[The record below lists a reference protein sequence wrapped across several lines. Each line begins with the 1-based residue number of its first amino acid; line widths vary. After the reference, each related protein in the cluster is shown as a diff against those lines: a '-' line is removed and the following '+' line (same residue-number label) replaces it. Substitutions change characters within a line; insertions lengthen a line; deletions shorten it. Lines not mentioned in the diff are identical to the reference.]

1 MKKKGFTLIE
11 VLVVV
16 LIIAVLFAM
25 YSASYE
31 SSKITRRN
39 EKARAMFVEF
49 ANAARL
55 FNEMYPSQRLV
66 GTFGNTMG
74 VDSSKCPNCKNP
86 CILFEGYTSQGDV
99 DTMHSFVLKP
109 LEWGLYD
116 VGNCSSSFNYDGYDF
131 ILCNPYFSNESGAQ
145 PDEAC
150 NGDRFAV
157 MKIPNDSAYGS
168 RYKGK
173 HVWITNGYD
182 IEDDFNAA
190 NAATENTQE
199 EETH

>member
-55 FNEMYPSQRLV
+55 FNEMYPSTRLV
-66 GTFGNTMG
+66 GTFGDTMG
-74 VDSSKCPNCKNP
+74 VASSKCPNCGHP
-86 CILFEGYTSQGDV
+86 CILFEGYTDQENAE
-99 DTMHSFVLKP
+99 TMHSFVLKP
-109 LEWGLYD
+109 LEWELYD
-116 VGNCSSSFNYDGYDF
+116 VGSCSSSFNYDGYDF
-131 ILCNPYFSNESGAQ
+131 ILCNPYFINEEGAQ
-145 PDEAC
+145 PSNTIC
-150 NGDRFAV
+150 NSDRFAV
-157 MKIPNDSAYGS
+157 MNIPNDSAYGS

-182 IEDDFNAA
+182 IEDDFNEA
-190 NAATENTQE
+190 TQE
-199 EETH
+199 VTG